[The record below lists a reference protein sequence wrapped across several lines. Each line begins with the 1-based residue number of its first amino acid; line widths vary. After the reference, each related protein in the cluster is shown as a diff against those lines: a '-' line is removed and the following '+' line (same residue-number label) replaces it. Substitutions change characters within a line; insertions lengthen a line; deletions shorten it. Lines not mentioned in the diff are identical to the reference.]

1 MKWFKTKPIIN
12 QSTTPTTPR
21 IGHIIKQ
28 FGIIV
33 GILAI
38 LWLGWRGIQQG
49 IPQVK
54 AQLSSW
60 MKSSIGIVW
69 STVWDDVATDEM
81 GQISVL
87 IVGIGGEWHRGSYNT
102 DSMMVASYSPQ
113 NKAVTFLSIPRDL
126 YVNID
131 TNWNGRINSVLNAQV
146 NKKNTLTGWLS
157 VLTSKVSSIM
167 GIPID
172 HYVLVDFQ
180 WFEDMIDTLW
190 GIEVNVPK
198 EIVDPT
204 YPADEFR
211 TMVLTIQSG
220 TQMMNGDLALKYARS
235 RHSTSDFDRSLRQ
248 QQIIQWI
255 VQKLL
260 SWWWVLKIKQLYA
273 DFQNTVTTDLS
284 LSQMIWL
291 SQYLNRI
298 DHYFSFVLQ
307 SDCNDYYKL
316 TYPGCLL
323 YSPSRADFGWAA
335 ILLPEGATAWRISY
349 YNKIQQFAYYTI
361 YQQPFLVEGARILLW
376 NGIDKEQLLPW
387 QNLNGVTSDVASELV
402 KYGFQVAW
410 IGNNNIKSTNSQLIK
425 IWTGDYDVTADL
437 LRDFAPVIYDQST
450 ALDALSGT
458 FFSGNNEI
466 QIWWSWYDLSE
477 VDLIMVIG
485 NDYLSRTQK

>member
-1 MKWFKTKPIIN
+1 
-12 QSTTPTTPR
+12 
-21 IGHIIKQ
+21 
-28 FGIIV
+28 
-33 GILAI
+33 
-38 LWLGWRGIQQG
+38 
-49 IPQVK
+49 
-54 AQLSSW
+54 
-60 MKSSIGIVW
+60 MKSSIGLVG
-69 STVWDDVATDEM
+69 STIGDNVETDEM
-81 GQISVL
+81 GQLSVL

-102 DSMMVASYSPQ
+102 DSMMVASYSPS
-113 NKAVTFLSIPRDL
+113 NKAVTFVSIPRDL

-131 TNWNGRINSVLNAQV
+131 SNWNGRINSVLNAQITKG
-146 NKKNTLTGWLS
+146 NSLTGWLS

-167 GIPID
+167 GVPIN

-190 GIEVNVPK
+190 GIQVDVPK
-198 EIVDPT
+198 QIVDTT

-211 TMVLTIQSG
+211 TMVLTIEPG
-220 TQMMNGDLALKYARS
+220 TQIMNGDLALKYARS

-260 SWWWVLKIKQLYA
+260 SGWWVLKIKQLYE

-291 SQYLNRI
+291 SKYLNRI

-323 YSPSRADFGWAA
+323 YSPSRADFGGAA
-335 ILLPEGATAWRISY
+335 ILLPDGASASRVSY
-349 YNKIQQFAYYTI
+349 YNNIQQFTYYTI

-376 NGIDKEQLLPW
+376 NGIDKDQLLPW
-387 QNLNGVTSDVASELV
+387 QNPNGVTSDIASELV
-402 KYGFQVAW
+402 QYGFQVVG
-410 IGNNNIKSTNSQLIK
+410 IGNSTIKSTSSSVIK

-450 ALDALSGT
+450 LVSTLSGT
-458 FFSGNNEI
+458 IFSGNNEI
-466 QIWWSWYDLSE
+466 QIWWSWYDLSG

-485 NDYLSRTQK
+485 NDYLSRTQQ